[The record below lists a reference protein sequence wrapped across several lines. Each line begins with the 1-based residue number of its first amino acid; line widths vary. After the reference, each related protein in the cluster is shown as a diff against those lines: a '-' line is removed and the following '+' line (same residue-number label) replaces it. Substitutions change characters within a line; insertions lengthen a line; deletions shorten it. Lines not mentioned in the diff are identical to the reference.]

1 MKAAKKMKRFWIL
14 AAFCAGACATA
25 FGQPAA
31 SLKPD
36 FAVTALALSPAA
48 PVRGGTFTATVTVR
62 NQGNL
67 SADAGVVRV
76 WASKPGIAK
85 AGDAGDAQQAAGTLA
100 PGESRTFSFALT
112 VPTRPGTHHA
122 RAFVDADD
130 GADEA
135 NEGNNQVKT
144 SYKPQDAGVQP
155 LPAVV
160 ELRNLEQTYD
170 GAEKPVAVTTDPAGL
185 AVEITYDGELQAPA
199 GAGTYQVVATVADEK
214 YVGSASASLAVSPVE
229 AKVILSDLE
238 QTYDGEP
245 KPVSVATDPQG
256 LKVRV
261 TYYTVDPPAVSNGLS
276 IWQASE
282 RPPVKPGSYPVSAH
296 VEDPNYYGK
305 AGGTLV
311 IAEKVPATVK
321 LYELEQMYDGRP
333 KEVAVKTDPPE
344 LKVAVTYDGGEKPPV
359 DANTYKVLATVVDPK
374 YAGEASAA
382 FVVTKASATVALGDL
397 QQVFDGMPRNVSVAT
412 DPVGLAV
419 EITYG
424 GASEAP
430 VDAGSYAVL
439 ATAVDPNYEGAAM
452 DTLVVAKAPAVV
464 ELADLLQVY
473 DGEPKPVVVS
483 TDPDGMNVDVTY
495 SASVGG
501 NDRMLSRSSSQPP
514 VAAGSYRVEAVAADE
529 NHEGSS
535 VGMLEVLPASQT
547 IDFPEV
553 GERLV
558 TDVIDL
564 AATASSVLPV
574 SFAVAGGPARLAGA
588 TLTFTGTGVVSI
600 VASQEGDGN
609 WTAAPEE
616 IRTITAKKGPTGLLV
631 SAAGVNVRESG
642 EGRFFVRLNQDP
654 GATVVVDV
662 SRSAGDAG
670 IVIQN
675 GTNRTFKPS
684 NWNVWQPV
692 TLVQVDDGNSAA
704 EEATFRI
711 SAPGMADQS
720 VTATTLDDDI
730 GANLALA
737 SGGATIS
744 GTRGY
749 RLGDAIDGVH
759 AVSTNYAF
767 TVWTNVLPGTIT
779 LDLKTVV
786 AVSRIRLLTW
796 DWTYRDHRY
805 AVESSVDGT
814 NWTMQVDASAGAHRG
829 WEDWPVA
836 DEPIRYLRFTGLE
849 NSVNSSVCLP
859 EWEVYGP
866 PTLPEAIQLSKT
878 SVNVREGGEGRFFV
892 RLASAPAA
900 NVVVNVARTGGD
912 ESLSIQSGASLTFKP
927 SNWGAWQAVTL
938 TQADDANAAG
948 ETATYQVSL
957 PGVQSRTLTAT
968 ALDDDIGENLA
979 LASSGATLTGRKAY
993 FMSYVID
1000 GTNDVISQYGYTIWT
1015 NNPPGT
1021 MTLDLG
1027 AAATVSR
1034 VRLLNWDWTYRAH
1047 QYLIESS
1054 ADGETWATL
1063 ADASAGEH
1071 HGWEDWA
1078 VADESIRYLRLTG
1091 LSNSANTAVCISE
1104 LEVIGVRTAGRQSQ
1118 ASARASAAV
1127 SESEPVLV
1135 LTSDGPTDETGWT
1148 AVDGDED
1155 TAWVGQR
1162 AGGGYVVVEYRP
1174 ALELSALEVVL
1185 AEGSLT
1191 NIEYLYSTDA
1201 QNWQPLP
1208 DDLGSNPISLNY
1220 LWLVFPDDGTAAVP
1234 QVLEIVPNP

>member
-1 MKAAKKMKRFWIL
+1 MKMKKSWIL
-14 AAFCAGACATA
+14 AACCAGACATA
-25 FGQPAA
+25 FGQPAT

-76 WASKPGIAK
+76 WASKPGTAK
-85 AGDAGDAQQAAGTLA
+85 AGETGDAQQAAGALA

-122 RAFVDADD
+122 RAFVDAADV
-130 GADEA
+130 ADET
-135 NEGNNQVKT
+135 NEGNNQAKT

-160 ELRNLEQTYD
+160 ELYNLEQTYD
-170 GAEKPVAVTTDPAGL
+170 GSQKSVAVTTDPAGL

-199 GAGTYQVVATVADEK
+199 GAGTYQVVATVVDEK
-214 YVGSASASLAVSPVE
+214 YVGS
-229 AKVILSDLE
+229 
-238 QTYDGEP
+238 
-245 KPVSVATDPQG
+245 
-256 LKVRV
+256 
-261 TYYTVDPPAVSNGLS
+261 
-276 IWQASE
+276 
-282 RPPVKPGSYPVSAH
+282 VSA
-296 VEDPNYYGK
+296 
-305 AGGTLV
+305 ALV
-311 IAEKVPATVK
+311 
-321 LYELEQMYDGRP
+321 LE
-333 KEVAVKTDPPE
+333 
-344 LKVAVTYDGGEKPPV
+344 
-359 DANTYKVLATVVDPK
+359 
-374 YAGEASAA
+374 
-382 FVVTKASATVALGDL
+382 KASATVALGDL
-397 QQVFDGMPRNVSVAT
+397 QHVFDGMPRNASVAT

-424 GASEAP
+424 GVSDAP

-473 DGEPKPVVVS
+473 DGEPKSVVVS

-495 SASVGG
+495 GASMDG
-501 NDRMLSRSSSQPP
+501 NERMLSRGSSQPP

-535 VGMLEVLPASQT
+535 AGTLEVLPASQT
-547 IDFPEV
+547 IDFPDV

-564 AATASSVLPV
+564 AATASSGLPV
-574 SFAVAGGPARLAGA
+574 SFAVASGPAQLAGA
-588 TLTFTGTGVVSI
+588 TLTFTGTGAVSI

-609 WTAAPEE
+609 WTAAPDEE
-616 IRTITAKKGPTGLLV
+616 QTITAKKGPTALLV
-631 SAAGVNVRESG
+631 SAAGVNVRENG

-654 GATVVVDV
+654 GATVVVAV

-670 IVIQN
+670 IAIQN
-675 GTNRTFKPS
+675 GTNRTFKSS

-692 TLVQVDDGNSAA
+692 TLVQADDGNAAA

-711 SAPGMADQS
+711 SAPGMADQF
-720 VTATTLDDDI
+720 VTATTLDDDV

-767 TVWTNVLPGTIT
+767 TVWTNVLPGAIT

-805 AVESSVDGT
+805 VVESSVDGT
-814 NWTMQVDASAGAHRG
+814 NWTMQVDASTGAHRG
-829 WEDWPVA
+829 WEDWTVA

-878 SVNVREGGEGRFFV
+878 NVNVRENGEGRFFV

-900 NVVVNVARTGGD
+900 NVAVNVARTGGD

-927 SNWGAWQAVTL
+927 SNWSAWQAVTL
-938 TQADDANAAG
+938 TQTDDVNAAG
-948 ETATYQVSL
+948 ETAMFQVSL
-957 PGVQSRTLTAT
+957 PGVQPRIVTAT

-979 LASSGATLTGRKAY
+979 LASSGATMTGRKAY
-993 FMSYVID
+993 FMPYVID

-1015 NNPPGT
+1015 NDPPGT

-1047 QYLIESS
+1047 QYVIESS
-1054 ADGETWATL
+1054 ADGEIWAML

-1078 VADESIRYLRLTG
+1078 VAGESIRYLRFTG

-1104 LEVIGVRTAGRQSQ
+1104 LEVYGERAPLRRSVAPAQTGVSGDSG
-1118 ASARASAAV
+1118 SVEGGSFPL
-1127 SESEPVLV
+1127 ESEPVSV
-1135 LTSDGPTDETGWT
+1135 LTSEGVEDETGWN
-1148 AVDGDED
+1148 AVDGDEE
-1155 TAWVGQR
+1155 TAWIGQK
-1162 AGGGYVVVEYRP
+1162 AGGGYLVVEYQP
-1174 ALELSALEVVL
+1174 ALELSALEVDMV
-1185 AEGSLT
+1185 EGSLT
-1191 NIEYLYSTDA
+1191 NFQVLVSTDA
-1201 QNWQPLP
+1201 RNWQPLP
-1208 DDLGSNPISLNY
+1208 DDLESNPISLNY
-1220 LWLVFPDDGTAAVP
+1220 LWLIFPDDGTDAVP
-1234 QVLEIVPNP
+1234 HILEIVPNP